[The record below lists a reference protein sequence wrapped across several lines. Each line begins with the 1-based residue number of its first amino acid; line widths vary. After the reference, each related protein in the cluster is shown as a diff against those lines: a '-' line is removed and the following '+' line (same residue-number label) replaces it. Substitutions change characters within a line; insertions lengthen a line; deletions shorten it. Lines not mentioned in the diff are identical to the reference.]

1 MPYPYR
7 SVEAA
12 LAELFRAKTDSQRS
26 TLRAR
31 INHLQ
36 RLAVIGL
43 APGKGRTAQYELE
56 HIWRW
61 VFCLELAEIGIAPA
75 TALALVQRYWK
86 PALAEIFCDAQRAI
100 ETGKEDVFLWLCGN
114 SLMSLAW
121 EPDSDRFAGVPHIGS
136 IGPSDFKGV
145 LKFLKDGV
153 SPVKLKDSLPPRVCL
168 VNLTSRLRVLNAS
181 LATATKRD
189 KG

>member
-12 LAELFRAKTDSQRS
+12 LAELFRAKTDHQRR
-26 TLRAR
+26 TFRAR

-36 RLAVIGL
+36 RLAVIEL

-61 VFCLELAEIGIAPA
+61 LFCLELAEIGVAPA
-75 TALALVQRYWK
+75 TASALVQSYWK
-86 PALAEIFCDAQRAI
+86 RALAKIFRDAQRAI
-100 ETGKEDVFLWLCGN
+100 ETGKEDVFLWLCG
-114 SLMSLAW
+114 STLMSSAW
-121 EPDSDRFAGVPHIGS
+121 NPASDRFAGVPHIGS
-136 IGPSDFKGV
+136 IGASDFKGV

-153 SPVKLKDSLPPRVCL
+153 SPLKLKDGLPPRVCV
-168 VNLTSRLRVLNAS
+168 VNLTARLRVLNAS
-181 LATATKRD
+181 LATAQQRN
-189 KG
+189 G